1 MAIILTHPQILCYI
15 LHRYV
20 LHDPASPLTSYH
32 LKWQHSVSIPYS
44 IVANYD
50 HPIAYIVHVFLPT
63 YVPAL
68 LCRFHLLTYH
78 LYLAIISLE
87 ETFAYSGYNVLPS
100 GLILG
105 GIARRRECH
114 MMGDGEGNFGCYGIM
129 DFVLGTSLG
138 RDVIEDVTEE
148 VEEEVQKKSGKKISK
163 VARKKPSRGRP
174 PNQRM
179 EIEDEEENEAE
190 EAEQQTEEIGSPKRR
205 TRGSRRARS

>member
-1 MAIILTHPQILCYI
+1 MSYV

-32 LKWQHSVSIPYS
+32 LKWQHSVAIPYS
-44 IVANYD
+44 IIANYD
-50 HPIAYIVHVFLPT
+50 HPVAHIVHTFLPT
-63 YVPAL
+63 YIPAL

-105 GIARRRECH
+105 GIARRRERH
-114 MMGDGEGNFGCYGIM
+114 VMGHGEGNFGYYGIM

-138 RDVIEDVTEE
+138 RDVVEDVIEE
-148 VEEEVQKKSGKKISK
+148 VEEGVQRKSGRKISK
-163 VARKKPSRGRP
+163 VTRKKPSRGRP
-174 PNQRM
+174 PKQQLENGD
-179 EIEDEEENEAE
+179 EDEDEDE
-190 EAEQQTEEIGSPKRR
+190 EAEQRTEELGSPKRR